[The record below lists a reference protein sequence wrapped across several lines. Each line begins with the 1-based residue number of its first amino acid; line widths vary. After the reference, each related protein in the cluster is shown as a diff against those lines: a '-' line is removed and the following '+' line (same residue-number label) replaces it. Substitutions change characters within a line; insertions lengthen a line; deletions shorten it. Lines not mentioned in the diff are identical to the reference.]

1 MPRGLRHMISILVWG
16 FECGLDIELDH
27 LVNLLEIRKALKGR
41 RFYISNKSNRRI
53 IGGFPSKDQFWTERF
68 FYVLVN
74 EASVGE
80 DFVRKTKTAW
90 GPLVRSI
97 LSPVPDDLFVV
108 RDTLAARKVN
118 WRKHFTFERVKR
130 VRAIFAGVPVSS
142 SSSNSSGDRREKMVT
157 ITLRDRKRREEEEAT
172 KRAAE
177 EAQTEGEAIPQ
188 DDPPS
193 SEGEGAIRAVEA
205 NVTEVIEKE
214 VAPEVEP
221 GEIIPKAPKDDSA
234 ARSKTPSNSAI
245 LALPKSSRPPASQLQ
260 KHDAGRKRSA
270 TEKGKCVAVQKN
282 KPPKKKHKPASGDPA
297 SRKLVVD
304 DPDVSAVMFS
314 RVNNATRVFLLP
326 SS

>member
-1 MPRGLRHMISILVWG
+1 MIGILVRG

-27 LVNLLEIRKALKGR
+27 LLNLLEIRKAPKGG

-53 IGGFPSKDQFWTERF
+53 IGGFPSKDQFWTKRF

-97 LSPVPDDLFVV
+97 LPPLPDDLFVV
-108 RDTLAARKVN
+108 RDTLAARRVN
-118 WRKHFTFERVKR
+118 WRKHFTFERVER
-130 VRAIFAGVPVSS
+130 ARAIFAGVPVSS
-142 SSSNSSGDRREKMVT
+142 SSSNSSGNTREKMVI
-157 ITLRDRKRREEEEAT
+157 ITLRDRKKREEEEAA

-177 EAQTEGEAIPQ
+177 AAQTEADAIPQ

-193 SEGEGAIRAVEA
+193 REGEGAIRAVEA
-205 NVTEVIEKE
+205 NVTELIEKE

-221 GEIIPKAPKDDSA
+221 AEIIPEAPKDDYA
-234 ARSKTPSNSAI
+234 ARSKTPSTLAI
-245 LALPKSSRPPASQLQ
+245 LALPKSSRPPASHLER
-260 KHDAGRKRSA
+260 HDDDRKRSA
-270 TEKGKCVAVQKN
+270 TEKGKGVAVQKDE
-282 KPPKKKHKPASGDPA
+282 PPKKKRKPASRDPS

-304 DPDVSAVMFS
+304 DPDASAVVFS
-314 RVNNATRVFLLP
+314 RVNNANTRLP
-326 SS
+326 PP